1 MKIYL
6 PIHIDVNNRGCE
18 AITKATAKLLN
29 MPKEDIIALS
39 RNVVDDKKN
48 KVDKYVTLVQ
58 SKMKLNLWTKIK
70 IRFARIFCLDP
81 FVSIKLEASYILM
94 IF

>member
-6 PIHIDVNNRGCE
+6 PIHIDVNNRGCG

-48 KVDKYVTLVQ
+48 KVDK
-58 SKMKLNLWTKIK
+58 
-70 IRFARIFCLDP
+70 
-81 FVSIKLEASYILM
+81 
-94 IF
+94 